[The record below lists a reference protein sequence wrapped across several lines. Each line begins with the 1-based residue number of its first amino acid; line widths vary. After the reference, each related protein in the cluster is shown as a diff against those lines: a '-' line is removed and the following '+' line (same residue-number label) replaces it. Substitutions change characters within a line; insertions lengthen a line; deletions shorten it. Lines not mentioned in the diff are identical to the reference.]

1 MAGHSKWK
9 NIQHRKGKQDA
20 IRGKLFTKLGREII
34 MAAKSGGDPML
45 NAKLR
50 VILEKA
56 RLAGLPQENI
66 KRAIQRGTGEIE
78 GADYEE
84 ITYEGTGPGGSAVII
99 ECYSENRNRTVADLR
114 HAFVKNGGNLGENGS
129 VAWQFKFVG
138 EIIVPVGKHD
148 EDEITMAALE
158 AGAQDVSSDEENFII
173 ETKVE
178 DLHAC
183 TVGLAAAGY
192 TAADSYLTYVATNM
206 ATPSDDDMLKLAKL
220 LDVLDELDDVKETYS
235 NVDIPE
241 EIYEKL

>member
-84 ITYEGTGPGGSAVII
+84 IT
-99 ECYSENRNRTVADLR
+99 
-114 HAFVKNGGNLGENGS
+114 
-129 VAWQFKFVG
+129 
-138 EIIVPVGKHD
+138 
-148 EDEITMAALE
+148 
-158 AGAQDVSSDEENFII
+158 
-173 ETKVE
+173 
-178 DLHAC
+178 
-183 TVGLAAAGY
+183 
-192 TAADSYLTYVATNM
+192 
-206 ATPSDDDMLKLAKL
+206 
-220 LDVLDELDDVKETYS
+220 
-235 NVDIPE
+235 
-241 EIYEKL
+241 